1 VTIAEIESDDTS
13 YSWTDRTSRYN
24 ETMDTDVTVE
34 TSLTPGDYNAVE
46 FTRLI
51 RSSEQSDLMS
61 GSAAIGGPVDTRGG
75 GGIWSYVMSPLGAFA
90 SAIGLV
96 GIAKWVSSRFGA

>member
-34 TSLTPGDYNAVE
+34 TSLTPGDYNGVE
-46 FTRLI
+46 FTRLV

-61 GSAAIGGPVDTRGG
+61 GSASVGGPVDTRGG
-75 GGIWSYVMSPLGAFA
+75 GGIWATIMSPFGAIAGALG
-90 SAIGLV
+90 LY
-96 GIAKWVSSRFGA
+96 GIAKGIGRYFGR